1 MSGKW
6 LRSGLRRDICVVV
19 AGAGTDTP
27 TAQECK
33 AALESRYDD
42 RVDPKAF
49 YGALDALADAGH
61 VEKTVDG
68 LHDRYGLTEAG
79 ERALRDHYAWV
90 EAALAEADAG
100 AE

>member
-19 AGAGTDTP
+19 ASADDEAP

-33 AALESRYDD
+33 AALESRYGD
-42 RVDPKAF
+42 RIEPKTF
-49 YGALDALADAGH
+49 YGALDTLTDGGH
-61 VEKTVDG
+61 LDKRADG
-68 LHDRYGLTEAG
+68 LHDRYALTEAG

-90 EAALAEADAG
+90 KDVLD
-100 AE
+100 

>member
-19 AGAGTDTP
+19 AGADEP

-42 RVDPKAF
+42 RIEPKTF
-49 YGALDALADAGH
+49 YGALDALTDAGYLDQWA
-61 VEKTVDG
+61 DG
-68 LHDRYGLTEAG
+68 LHDRYRLTDAG
-79 ERALRDHYAWV
+79 KRTLREQYAWMRDI
-90 EAALAEADAG
+90 LD
-100 AE
+100 

>member
-19 AGAGTDTP
+19 ASEGEP

-33 AALESRYDD
+33 AAVESRYDD
-42 RVDPKAF
+42 RIDPKTF
-49 YGALDALADAGH
+49 YGALDALTDAGH
-61 VEKTVDG
+61 LEKTVDG
-68 LHDRYGLTEAG
+68 LHDRFELTTAG

-90 EAALAEADAG
+90 RDRLDG
-100 AE
+100 

>member
-19 AGAGTDTP
+19 ANEGDP

-33 AALESRYDD
+33 TAVESRYDD
-42 RVDPKAF
+42 RIDPKTF
-49 YGALDALADAGH
+49 YGALEALTDAGH
-61 VEKTVDG
+61 LERTVDG
-68 LHDRYGLTEAG
+68 LHDRFELTDPG

-90 EAALAEADAG
+90 EEQLDD
-100 AE
+100 

>member
-19 AGAGTDTP
+19 GSEGDP

-33 AALESRYDD
+33 AAVETRYDD
-42 RVDPKAF
+42 RVDPKTF
-49 YGALDALADAGH
+49 YGALDALTDAGH
-61 VEKTVDG
+61 LEKTVDG
-68 LHDRYGLTEAG
+68 LHDRYELTVAG

-90 EAALAEADAG
+90 RDRLDG
-100 AE
+100 

>member
-19 AGAGTDTP
+19 ASEDDP

-33 AALESRYDD
+33 ATVESRYDD
-42 RVDPKAF
+42 RIDPKTF
-49 YGALDALADAGH
+49 YGALDALTDAGH
-61 VEKTVDG
+61 LEKTVDG
-68 LHDRYGLTEAG
+68 LHDQFELTAAG

-90 EAALAEADAG
+90 RERLDD
-100 AE
+100 

>member
-19 AGAGTDTP
+19 ASADEP

-33 AALESRYDD
+33 ATLESQYDD
-42 RVDPKAF
+42 RIEPKTF
-49 YGALDALADAGH
+49 YGALDALTDAGH
-61 VEKTVDG
+61 LDQRADG
-68 LHDRYGLTEAG
+68 LHDRYSLTAAG

-90 EAALAEADAG
+90 EDALADG
-100 AE
+100 NDG